1 MVEPFTLATA
11 RRTLELP
18 NRQNLK
24 FVGVEQHFEGVIN
37 VWCRQPGD
45 GDVFGLKRRSRDGA
59 TFLSAPRHLYPS
71 RLLPQGWID
80 RATVSF
86 KADITSSCLSHLA
99 NP

>member
-24 FVGVEQHFEGVIN
+24 FVGVEQHFEGLIN

-45 GDVFGLKRRSRDGA
+45 GDVFGLKRRFHDGA
-59 TFLSAPRHLYPS
+59 AFCLHRAICTPLASCRKVGSTGRRSAS
-71 RLLPQGWID
+71 EV
-80 RATVSF
+80 T
-86 KADITSSCLSHLA
+86 
-99 NP
+99 